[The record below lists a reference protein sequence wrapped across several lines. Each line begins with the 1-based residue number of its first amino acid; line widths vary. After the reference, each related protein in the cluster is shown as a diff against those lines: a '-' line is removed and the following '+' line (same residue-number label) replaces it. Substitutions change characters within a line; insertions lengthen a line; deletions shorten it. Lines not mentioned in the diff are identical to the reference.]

1 MDLAHKTDKEHSG
14 ALNDIGEEGHIAKTP
29 GTLPSEAVLQ
39 QEGML
44 INEINLV
51 LAEKRTSLSVMRTGI
66 AVLALPISV
75 LSVLVAISKFYDP
88 AAVMYF
94 LAPLLILC
102 GLLCLLGA
110 FMIWRAL
117 RRIAQLNKVV
127 TSLKQQ
133 NANLRAL
140 CLVMG
145 DLVKP
150 DSDF

>member
-1 MDLAHKTDKEHSG
+1 M
-14 ALNDIGEEGHIAKTP
+14 
-29 GTLPSEAVLQ
+29 PSDAVLQ

-75 LSVLVAISKFYDP
+75 LSVLVAISKFYEPSD
-88 AAVMYF
+88 VMYF
-94 LAPLLILC
+94 LAPLLSLC
-102 GLLCLLGA
+102 GVLTVLGA

-127 TSLKQQ
+127 SSLKKQ
-133 NANLRAL
+133 NTNLRDL

-150 DSDF
+150 DADF